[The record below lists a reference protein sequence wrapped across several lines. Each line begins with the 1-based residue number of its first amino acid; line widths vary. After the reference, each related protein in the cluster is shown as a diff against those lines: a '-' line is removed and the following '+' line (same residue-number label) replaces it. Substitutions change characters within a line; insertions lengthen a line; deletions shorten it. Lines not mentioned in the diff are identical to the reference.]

1 MVRISH
7 GSNKFVIDSNNNNT
21 ESPEDLPEEQASQL
35 KVKDFA
41 ARSKAKAK
49 PQRREPVDYSPS
61 IIPMNERKWIDI
73 EPGNFSL
80 SAYEISKKVI
90 HLLRH
95 SQIVQREEDE
105 HFNLEELRI
114 IFRVIFHKFVIGLTI
129 VGKHA
134 WQQEEEQKG
143 NISIALMF
151 QEQLFISELFEDIQ
165 DATLLILFYRT
176 LW

>member
-1 MVRISH
+1 M
-7 GSNKFVIDSNNNNT
+7 DSNNNDT

-73 EPGNFSL
+73 EPGNSSL

-95 SQIVQREEDE
+95 SQTVQREEDGAVQ
-105 HFNLEELRI
+105 FWRI
-114 IFRVIFHKFVIGLTI
+114 ENFLQSQCPQIGLTI

-134 WQQEEEQKG
+134 WQQEEERKG
-143 NISIALMF
+143 DISTALMF
-151 QEQLFISELFEDIQ
+151 QE
-165 DATLLILFYRT
+165 
-176 LW
+176 